1 LNFCHSRKTFQEDKM
16 RWLKSL
22 IWSLFIVVVALAL
35 TLFSLYEFAPG
46 TLFKWQDMAQSMMA
60 GLHKQ
65 HIRIGDHDWTYLE
78 GGEGPPVLLLH
89 GFDANKNVW
98 VGFARQLLP
107 NYHVV
112 IPDLPGW
119 GESTRLD
126 SADYGI
132 AAQAARLSEF
142 VTALKLP
149 PVNIA
154 GNSMGGHI
162 AGIFAARYPQQVTSL
177 ALLDSAGVHFKPN
190 DFARRVYAGENPFN
204 VDTPQQLDALLTLV
218 FAHPPQI
225 PAGIKQEIVA
235 RNIASHAFFQKV
247 LDQIGKG
254 DLAFLL
260 ENELGKIQAPTL
272 IMVPRRSTARR
283 VIGRGIAKRPG
294 PFADRIVRGLRACAD
309 DGIAAGHG
317 PSLSRFLAGRHQSG
331 QQRAATL
338 NGFIFFIE
346 RCKRAS

>member
-1 LNFCHSRKTFQEDKM
+1 M

-272 IMVPRRSTARR
+272 IIWCRADQLLDVSSVEVLQKGLAHSQTELFEGCGHVPMMELPQATGHRY
-283 VIGRGIAKRPG
+283 RG
-294 PFADRIVRGLRACAD
+294 
-309 DGIAAGHG
+309 
-317 PSLSRFLAGRHQSG
+317 FLQGGTNPVNSAP
-331 QQRAATL
+331 QR
-338 NGFIFFIE
+338 
-346 RCKRAS
+346 